1 MGEPGAHRDRLYCT
15 GQDHSHF
22 PRPRDDIIGR
32 RTTVREDLVSE
43 WQRRPVPMEES
54 AYNSRIAPL
63 RSAHWDDV
71 VDQKCEAHPQVIPHP
86 SDGLDIVA
94 TLPGRAEVQTKTS
107 PGIASSR
114 KGAPSGSAAVPGAI
128 RCCTTATAFDPI
140 APATRANAR
149 STCASVARTA
159 VRICSLLVPG
169 GSDVAL
175 GPCVEPTVRDD
186 VASRLGLATSW
197 NLAARRSQSTV
208 TISCGPSRRRTN
220 LTRSQPPP
228 SKRRSAPAISKATR
242 WIPLGRL
249 WRAR

>member
-15 GQDHSHF
+15 GQGYSHF

-94 TLPGRAEVQTKTS
+94 TLPGRAEYDQDVTRHSQL
-107 PGIASSR
+107 PQ
-114 KGAPSGSAAVPGAI
+114 GSAI
-128 RCCTTATAFDPI
+128 RLCCRPWGDQMLHDSHCFRPDSAGH
-140 APATRANAR
+140 
-149 STCASVARTA
+149 ASQRTQH
-159 VRICSLLVPG
+159 L
-169 GSDVAL
+169 
-175 GPCVEPTVRDD
+175 
-186 VASRLGLATSW
+186 RLGRQDCRKDL
-197 NLAARRSQSTV
+197 
-208 TISCGPSRRRTN
+208 
-220 LTRSQPPP
+220 
-228 SKRRSAPAISKATR
+228 
-242 WIPLGRL
+242 
-249 WRAR
+249 